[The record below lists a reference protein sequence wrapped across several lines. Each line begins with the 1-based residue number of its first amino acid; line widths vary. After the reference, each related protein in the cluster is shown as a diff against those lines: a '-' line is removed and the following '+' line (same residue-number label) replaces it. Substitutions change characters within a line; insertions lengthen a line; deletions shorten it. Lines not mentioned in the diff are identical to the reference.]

1 MIAPR
6 HSSTSRPLAMT
17 PEFGTSADGFPVARI
32 GETLLALLPTRD
44 GSFFLASAWRN
55 LRPLEE
61 LRRDHFYGHDGRV
74 EDEAAFRDRVIETA
88 GHMNELSAL
97 SRAQTQIAA
106 STPWGGSQ
114 FATVYADGVIK
125 HSTAGHGGF
134 HLSFDRNAQ
143 VDSTVRTEGGWYEE
157 DAEWAIVAATFPAL
171 FTNYERRCADETIRN
186 AWPEFWERIHG
197 RTLGPGESL
206 SKDRTEFERLHAGD
220 WIVISAIQSRHHAGM
235 TEVIATIGGRRE
247 HRPDE
252 RRFLIP
258 QAEYAACSDL
268 GFVIDLERHAVHDG
282 MSSFIGR
289 QAKVA

>member
-6 HSSTSRPLAMT
+6 HSSTSQPLAIT

-32 GETLLALLPTRD
+32 SDTLLALLPTRD
-44 GSFFLASAWRN
+44 GGFFLASAWRN
-55 LRPLEE
+55 RRPLEE

-74 EDEAAFRDRVIETA
+74 ENEAAFRDRVIETA

-97 SRAQTQIAA
+97 SRVQTQIAA

-114 FATVYADGVIK
+114 FAMIYADGVIK

-134 HLSFDRNAQ
+134 HLSSDRNRQ
-143 VDSTVRTEGGWYEE
+143 VDPTLRTEGGWYEE

-171 FTNYERRCADETIRN
+171 FTAYERRCADETIRN
-186 AWPEFWERIHG
+186 AWPEFWEKIHG

-206 SKDRTEFERLHAGD
+206 SKDRTEFDRLHAGD
-220 WIVISAIQSRHHAGM
+220 WVVISAIQSSDQAGM

-247 HRPDE
+247 HRRDE

-258 QAEYAACSDL
+258 QTEYAARSQL
-268 GFVIDLERHAVHDG
+268 GFVIDLERHAVLADP
-282 MSSFIGR
+282 SSFVGR